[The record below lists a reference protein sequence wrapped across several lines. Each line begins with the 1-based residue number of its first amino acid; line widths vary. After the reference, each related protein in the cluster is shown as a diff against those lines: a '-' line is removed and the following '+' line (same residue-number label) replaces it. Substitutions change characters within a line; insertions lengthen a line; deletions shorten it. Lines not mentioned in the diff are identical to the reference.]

1 MGPSSPPTTYSGFVN
16 IVIDIINII
25 ITFLFAALFVYLI
38 WKVIDTWILNG
49 GDQAKRE
56 AGKKY
61 ALSAVIVAVLMV
73 SAWGIV
79 AMIKQSLFG

>member
-1 MGPSSPPTTYSGFVN
+1 MPPANAPTTYSGFVSL
-16 IVIDIINII
+16 VIDIINVL
-25 ITFLFAALFVYLI
+25 ITTIFAFLFVYLI
-38 WKVIDTWILNG
+38 WKIIDTWILNA

-61 ALSAVIVAVLMV
+61 ALSAVIVVVLMM
-73 SAWGIV
+73 SAWGII